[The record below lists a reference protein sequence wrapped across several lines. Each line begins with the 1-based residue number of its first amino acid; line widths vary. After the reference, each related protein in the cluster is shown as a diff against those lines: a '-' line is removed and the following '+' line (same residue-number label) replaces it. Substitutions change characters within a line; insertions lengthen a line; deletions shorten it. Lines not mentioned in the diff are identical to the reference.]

1 MKLFLKKYID
11 KNLINQAID
20 YFIEQN
26 KNKYIINVFNHLK
39 REDKID
45 LLDCNKLIEQ
55 LLRKDRKDEEGLG
68 LVSDILR
75 MLPLKVIFI
84 LIIELNYQSMFGAD
98 KIWHTYIEDMVSKEK
113 ASTVIVVI
121 EKSIFFGT
129 DAGFNKPFYE
139 E

>member
-1 MKLFLKKYID
+1 MEIMKLFLKKYID

-20 YFIEQN
+20 YFIQQN

-55 LLRKDRKDEEGLG
+55 LLRKDEEGLG

-75 MLPLKVIFI
+75 MLPLKVIYT
-84 LIIELNYQSMFGAD
+84 L
-98 KIWHTYIEDMVSKEK
+98 
-113 ASTVIVVI
+113 
-121 EKSIFFGT
+121 
-129 DAGFNKPFYE
+129 
-139 E
+139 